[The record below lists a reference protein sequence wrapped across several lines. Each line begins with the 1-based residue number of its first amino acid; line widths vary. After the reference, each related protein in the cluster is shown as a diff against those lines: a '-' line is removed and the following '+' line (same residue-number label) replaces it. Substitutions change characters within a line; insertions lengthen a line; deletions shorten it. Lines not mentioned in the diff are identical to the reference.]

1 IAWAWR
7 NYNRDELPAED
18 GAFWQ
23 RTLAAF
29 GVDEF
34 YGRTIVAPGKKASDW
49 ASESMDLKVID
60 GAAHG
65 IGQGVRGF
73 GSVLAR
79 MQRGQVREYA
89 GGLAVAGVVLIVIF
103 LVVGGGF

>member
-60 GAAHG
+60 GAARG
-65 IGQGVRGF
+65 TAYGVSGF
-73 GSVLAR
+73 GSVLAKL
-79 MQRGQVREYA
+79 QTGQVREYA
-89 GGLAVAGVVLIVIF
+89 AGLAVAGVLLIVAF